1 MLLRMVETENV
12 VKIFRDPKRGDIR
25 AVDGVTFR
33 AHPGKIHGLL
43 GVNGAGKTTLM
54 RILSTVIRP
63 TEGTAKVCGF
73 DVVNQGPEVRNSI
86 GFLSTTTAL
95 YGRLTGRE
103 MLEYF
108 AGLYGFSGAELK
120 QRVDAAIARANAEA
134 FADQLCDKLSTGQ
147 KQRISIGR
155 ATIHDPQVLFFDEPT
170 AGLDILAAQTIIG
183 FIEQMRDLGKT
194 VLLSTHIMS
203 EVERL
208 CDEITIIHHGRIM
221 GEGTI
226 DQLKSQ
232 TGQETLEKAFLSIVA
247 PEGVAL

>member
-1 MLLRMVETENV
+1 MVETQNV
-12 VKIFRDPKRGDIR
+12 AKVFRDSKRGEIR
-25 AVDGVTFR
+25 AVDGVTFQ
-33 AHPGKIHGLL
+33 ATPGKIHGLL

-63 TEGTAKVCGF
+63 TEGSAKVCGF
-73 DVVNQGPEVRNSI
+73 DVVNQGPEVRSSI

-108 AGLYGFSGAELK
+108 GGLYGFSGATLK
-120 QRVDAAIARANAEA
+120 ERVEAGIALTNAEA
-134 FADQLCDKLSTGQ
+134 FADQLCDKMSTGQ
-147 KQRISIGR
+147 KQRISIAR

-170 AGLDILAAQTIIG
+170 AGLDILAAQTIIQ
-183 FIEQMRDLGKT
+183 FIERMRDLGKT

-208 CDEITIIHHGRIM
+208 CDEITIIHHGKIM
-221 GEGTI
+221 GEGSI
-226 DQLKSQ
+226 ESLKVQ

-247 PEGVAL
+247 PEGVAM